1 LRTGLTT
8 GVPLSKETEDDIGDR
23 ARRAPVIMTSDD
35 SCLTSGMRFDGA
47 PKQKRSSERRRE
59 KATRAPRRDSRYM
72 LGVNHTVFMW
82 LDAIVLI
89 SE

>member
-23 ARRAPVIMTSDD
+23 A
-35 SCLTSGMRFDGA
+35 SGMRFDGA